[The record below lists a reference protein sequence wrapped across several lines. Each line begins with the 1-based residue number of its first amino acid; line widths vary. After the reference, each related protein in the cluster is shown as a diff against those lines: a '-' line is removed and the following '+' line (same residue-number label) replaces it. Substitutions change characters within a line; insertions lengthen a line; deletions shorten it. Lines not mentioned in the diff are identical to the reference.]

1 MVAARTTTRGE
12 RATPAAWAGLSLL
25 LAPGAQAIEVGDV
38 APASFLGQPLDASVP
53 LRLAAG
59 ESLVAG
65 CVRPVAAD
73 GGLAALSGLT
83 VAIPAATGPADVVLR
98 VTGQRPLFEPMYA
111 LSLELACPGAP
122 VVVRQFVL
130 MLDLPGTVPATVV
143 AAAAATPAIASTAA
157 PVVPPVAAVPAA
169 PAAPR
174 AAARVA
180 PPIVGGVP
188 YTVRSGDTLF
198 AIARRLE
205 GRTGSIWATAEAIL
219 AANPAAFVDGNP
231 NRLLAGSTLLLPGT
245 PAAEPG
251 VAPALD
257 PGIARTDADPATVVA
272 NAVDPV
278 VPAAAPAPVASE
290 APTLPALPA
299 VAAPAPATGTAVFAD
314 DLPAAAAAPA
324 ATATP
329 PRPVATAPVATA
341 TAAPAAA
348 EPNPLVAAL
357 AGLAFGL
364 VLSGILWSRR
374 VRDALRPAPAA
385 APAAGRAMADAG
397 ATAALPAL
405 AFGARTLPE
414 PAITV
419 SYDAADDDALAREF
433 APPPARPAADSPTLS
448 APTPFGTGRA
458 PTDELTAEL
467 EELFNPAPE
476 AASEPTR
483 TARLAPLDPA
493 DEPTAASPV
502 LMTDDAEPLD
512 LGSLDL
518 DLDATLASS
527 APGHTIT
534 IEQPRPFAAGG
545 DSGQSPTIDLQ
556 ALARAANA
564 DEGPEAR
571 TLREALSLL
580 ERDYEEELTASQ
592 ILDTQ
597 AVRAMV
603 DSDRRRGGRA
613 SAADGREPV
622 DLPPAPRQQA
632 TTPAAVA
639 GVLLEIRRAQGHD
652 ALARRQPERLARL
665 QHGHRHETILA
676 GTVLRRHDAEELV
689 ALAAREL
696 GQLGGREHQQP
707 ALGVDGGHLQSPREV
722 RARHRGRHQHPGPRP
737 HPQRRLAGA
746 VA

>member
-25 LAPGAQAIEVGDV
+25 LAPGAQAIEVGDI

-53 LRLAAG
+53 VRLAAG

-65 CVRPVAAD
+65 CVRPGTAD
-73 GGLAALSGLT
+73 AGLAGLSGLA
-83 VAIPAATGPADVVLR
+83 VAIPAATGPAEVVVR
-98 VTGQRPLFEPMYA
+98 VTGQRPLYEPMYA

-130 MLDLPGTVPATVV
+130 MLDLPGTVPAPVV
-143 AAAAATPAIASTAA
+143 AAAAAAIVPAPTAA
-157 PVVPPVAAVPAA
+157 PVPTEPTPGPARAAQP
-169 PAAPR
+169 APR
-174 AAARVA
+174 PA
-180 PPIVGGVP
+180 PPIAGGVP

-198 AIARRLE
+198 AIARRVE

-219 AANPAAFVDGNP
+219 AANPDAFVDGNP
-231 NRLLAGSTLLLPGT
+231 NRLLAGSTLRL
-245 PAAEPG
+245 PAA
-251 VAPALD
+251 
-257 PGIARTDADPATVVA
+257 
-272 NAVDPV
+272 
-278 VPAAAPAPVASE
+278 PAAAPDFSPDVAPAVVTVAAASVAAAADPAAPAAASAPPPASE
-290 APTLPALPA
+290 ATTPPALPA
-299 VAAPAPATGTAVFAD
+299 IADPAPAAGPAVFAD
-314 DLPAAAAAPA
+314 DLPAAVASAPDALPPAVTAPVVAAAPA
-324 ATATP
+324 TP
-329 PRPVATAPVATA
+329 AK
-341 TAAPAAA
+341 A
-348 EPNPLVAAL
+348 EPNPMVAAL

-374 VRDALRPAPAA
+374 VRDALRPAPAS
-385 APAAGRAMADAG
+385 APAAGRPMADAG

-433 APPPARPAADSPTLS
+433 APPPARSGDAAPILS

-476 AASEPTR
+476 AASEATR

-502 LMTDDAEPLD
+502 LVADDAEPLD

-518 DLDATLASS
+518 DLDATVASS

-534 IEQPRPFAAGG
+534 IEQPRPSVRGE
-545 DSGQSPTIDLQ
+545 DSGRSPTIDLQ
-556 ALARAANA
+556 ALARAANT

-603 DSDRRRGGRA
+603 DADRRRG
-613 SAADGREPV
+613 
-622 DLPPAPRQQA
+622 
-632 TTPAAVA
+632 
-639 GVLLEIRRAQGHD
+639 
-652 ALARRQPERLARL
+652 
-665 QHGHRHETILA
+665 
-676 GTVLRRHDAEELV
+676 
-689 ALAAREL
+689 
-696 GQLGGREHQQP
+696 
-707 ALGVDGGHLQSPREV
+707 
-722 RARHRGRHQHPGPRP
+722 
-737 HPQRRLAGA
+737 
-746 VA
+746 

>member
-25 LAPGAQAIEVGDV
+25 LAPGAQAIEVGDL

-65 CVRPVAAD
+65 CVRPVAAE

-83 VAIPAATGPADVVLR
+83 VAIPAATGPADVALR

-157 PVVPPVAAVPAA
+157 PAVPQVAAVPAA

-174 AAARVA
+174 ATPRVA
-180 PPIVGGVP
+180 APIVGGVP
-188 YTVRSGDTLF
+188 YTVRNGDTLF

-205 GRTGSIWATAEAIL
+205 GRTASIWATAEAIL

-251 VAPALD
+251 VAPGVA
-257 PGIARTDADPATVVA
+257 PGIARAGADPATVVA
-272 NAVDPV
+272 DTVDPAV
-278 VPAAAPAPVASE
+278 TAAVPAPVASE

-314 DLPAAAAAPA
+314 DLPAAAVNSAAAAAAAAAPPRPVAKAPA
-324 ATATP
+324 ATA
-329 PRPVATAPVATA
+329 AP
-341 TAAPAAA
+341 APAAA

-448 APTPFGTGRA
+448 AATPFGTGRA

-483 TARLAPLDPA
+483 TARLAPLVPA

-502 LMTDDAEPLD
+502 LVADDAEPLD

-527 APGHTIT
+527 APAHTIT
-534 IEQPRPFAAGG
+534 IEQPRPFADGG
-545 DSGQSPTIDLQ
+545 ESGQSPTIDLQ

-603 DSDRRRGGRA
+603 DSDRRRG
-613 SAADGREPV
+613 
-622 DLPPAPRQQA
+622 
-632 TTPAAVA
+632 
-639 GVLLEIRRAQGHD
+639 
-652 ALARRQPERLARL
+652 
-665 QHGHRHETILA
+665 
-676 GTVLRRHDAEELV
+676 
-689 ALAAREL
+689 
-696 GQLGGREHQQP
+696 
-707 ALGVDGGHLQSPREV
+707 
-722 RARHRGRHQHPGPRP
+722 
-737 HPQRRLAGA
+737 
-746 VA
+746 